1 MKNKNQ
7 NSHITR
13 SHSDYVSQIV
23 GAVNAGNLK
32 EAESLA
38 RQLITFDPKSSFGW
52 KSLGVVQKKNQLH
65 ESALASM
72 VQASLLDPNDSEI
85 HLNKGIIQKE
95 LNQFPE
101 ALDSLFMALKIKP
114 NYAEAHNAI
123 GNLYEKNSQYE
134 LSIEA
139 YKKYL
144 EIKPD
149 CFLGLN
155 NLGKVLTDHAS
166 FEEAE
171 YCLLLSVIKN
181 PQHPETHNN
190 LGVLYEATGRL
201 IDAEQSYLRALEIV
215 PNFSEALNN
224 LGSLCNTLGQL
235 VRAEKLILKALAIN
249 SSHAETYNNLG
260 NCLKEMGRLTESI
273 NGFEKALELNPSLA
287 PTHHNLGVVLKDLGR
302 LDEAELCYRRAL
314 ELKPDSDD
322 AYSSLLFTLNYHP
335 DKSSETIFAAYQEY
349 DRRFCV
355 PLRDQ
360 WRPFSNNRESQRRL
374 RVGYVSPDFRI
385 CSVRHFLE
393 PLLANHDKS
402 AVEVFAYA
410 QLAVEDQMTA
420 AYKGYVDHWVPTIAM
435 SDADLAERIRAD
447 QIDIL
452 VDAAGHC
459 ANHRLGVFA
468 RKPAPVSLSWLG
480 FGYTT
485 GLSAI
490 DYYLTDEITAPPGS
504 EHLFS
509 ETPWPLD
516 PIAYAYRPAHGMGEV
531 NPLPALSKG
540 YVTFGT
546 LTRSVRINHRT
557 IRVWAQIL
565 QQVPHARLVID
576 SSSYKE
582 TLMQD
587 SLAELFAAQGI
598 SRDRLEIGYH
608 SPWDTLRGIDIGLDG
623 FPHNSGTTLFETL
636 YMGIPFI
643 TLADRP
649 GMGRLG
655 SSILRALGRSEW
667 IAQTEAEYVRKAVAL
682 AGDLPALASNRAIQ
696 RGQMEASPLMDE
708 PGYARKVE
716 AAYRTMFTRWCEL
729 SQSI

>member
-1 MKNKNQ
+1 MKNKNKNLQ
-7 NSHITR
+7 VNR
-13 SHSDYVSQIV
+13 PHSDYISAIV
-23 GAVNAGNLK
+23 GAVNSGNLK
-32 EAESLA
+32 EAETLA
-38 RQLITFDPKSSFGW
+38 RRLIACDPKSSFGW
-52 KSLGVVQKKNQLH
+52 KSLGVIQKKNQLH

-72 VQASLLDPNDSEI
+72 VKASLLDPNDSEI

-101 ALDSLFMALKIKP
+101 ALDSLFTALKIKP
-114 NYAEAHNAI
+114 NYAEAYNAV
-123 GNLYEKNSQYE
+123 GNLYEKNSQHE
-134 LSIEA
+134 LAIEA

-149 CFLGLN
+149 CFFGLN
-155 NLGKVLTDHAS
+155 NLGKVLTDHSS

-171 YCLLLSVIKN
+171 YCLLLSAIKN
-181 PQHPETHNN
+181 PQYPEVHNN
-190 LGVLYEATGRL
+190 LGILYEASGRL
-201 IDAEQSYLRALEIV
+201 IEAEQSYFRALEIA

-224 LGSLCNTLGQL
+224 LGALSNASGQL
-235 VRAEKLILKALAIN
+235 ARAEQLFLKALNIN
-249 SSHAETYNNLG
+249 PSHAETYNNLG
-260 NCLKEMGRLTESI
+260 NCLKEMGRFTESI
-273 NGFEKALELNPSLA
+273 HCFEKAISLKPVLA
-287 PTHHNLGVVLKDLGR
+287 PTHNNLGVVLKDLGR

-314 ELKPDSDD
+314 ELKPDYAE

-335 DKSSETIFAAYQEY
+335 DKSSEEIFAAYQEY
-349 DRRFCV
+349 DRRFCL

-360 WRPFSNNRESQRRL
+360 WRSLNNNLEPHRRL

-385 CSVRHFLE
+385 CSARHFLE

-420 AYKGYVDHWVPTIAM
+420 VYKGYVDHWVPTFGM
-435 SDADLAERIRAD
+435 SDTALVERIRAD
-447 QIDIL
+447 RIDIL
-452 VDAAGHC
+452 IDTAGHS

-485 GLSAI
+485 GLSAV
-490 DYYLTDEITAPPGS
+490 DYYLTDEMAAPPGS

-509 ETPWPLD
+509 ETCWPLD
-516 PIAYAYRPAHGMGEV
+516 PIAYVYRPAQGMGEI
-531 NPLPALSKG
+531 NPLPALSRG

-565 QQVPHARLVID
+565 QQVPNARLVID
-576 SSSYKE
+576 SGSYKE
-582 TLMQD
+582 APMQD
-587 SLAELFAAQGI
+587 SLAALFAAQGI
-598 SRDRLEIGYH
+598 SRDRLEIGCH
-608 SPWDTLRGIDIGLDG
+608 SPWDALRGIDIGLDC

-649 GMGRLG
+649 SMGRLG
-655 SSILRALGRSEW
+655 SSILRALGKSEW
-667 IAQTEAEYVRKAVAL
+667 VAQTEAEYVHKAVSL
-682 AGDLPALASNRAIQ
+682 AGNLPALASNRANQ

-716 AAYRTMFTRWCEL
+716 AAYRMMFRRWCEL
-729 SQSI
+729 NN